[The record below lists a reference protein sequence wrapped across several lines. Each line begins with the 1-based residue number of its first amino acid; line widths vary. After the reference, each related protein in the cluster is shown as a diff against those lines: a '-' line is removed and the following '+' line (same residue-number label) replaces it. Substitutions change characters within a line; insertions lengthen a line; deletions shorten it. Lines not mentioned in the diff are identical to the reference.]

1 MVIKLAW
8 RNIWRNRTRSLV
20 IMLSVSV
27 GLFSGIA
34 VNALYKGMMDS
45 RVRTVIQT
53 ETGHLQVH
61 DPGFA
66 EDKDPAAF
74 ILQKASLI
82 RELNNMPAVAAFAER
97 TVSAGMLTTATGSAG
112 VIIIGIET
120 GKEAAVS
127 GLDKKIIAGVM
138 SWPEKKQGVLMGKKL
153 ASKLKLKIRSKIV
166 LTTVDTASSLIAG
179 AFSIMGIFQSANAP
193 LDEVT
198 VYTSINDLRAMLGLS
213 DEIHE
218 VSILLKSDTALE
230 TTRKILRSS
239 NPHLAVEPWQSL
251 SPETDLMAGTI
262 NTYSS
267 IILIIIMIALSFGI
281 MNTMMMS
288 ILERK
293 HETGMMMALGMSK
306 NRLLLLILLETCL
319 LALGGIPVAITV
331 AWLVIAYYGKN
342 GMDFSGMGQEM
353 MQSFG
358 FETAIYPSFPA
369 AAIPGILLIVMATA
383 LVSSILPIWKS
394 LQMNPIDALQN

>member
-61 DPGFA
+61 DPEFT
-66 EDKDPAAF
+66 EEKDPSAF
-74 ILQKASLI
+74 ILGKASLFE
-82 RELNNMPAVAAFAER
+82 ELNTMPAVAAFAER

-112 VIIIGIET
+112 VIITGIMP

-138 SWPEKKQGVLMGKKL
+138 SWPENKKGVLMGKKL
-153 ASKLKLKIRSKIV
+153 ANKLKLKTGSKIV

-198 VYTSINDLRAMLGLS
+198 VYTNINDLRAMLGLS

-218 VSILLKSDTALE
+218 VAILLKSDSALE
-230 TTRKILRSS
+230 TTQKILASS
-239 NPHLAVEPWQSL
+239 NQHLAVEPWQSL

-267 IILIIIMIALSFGI
+267 IILVIIMIALSFGI

-306 NRLLLLILLETCL
+306 NILLQLILLETCL
-319 LALGGIPVAITV
+319 LALGGIPVAIAV
-331 AWLVIAYYGKN
+331 AWLATTYFGKN
-342 GMDFSGMGQEM
+342 GIDFSGMGQEM

-383 LVSSILPIWKS
+383 LVSSLLPIWKS